1 VHRVLALV
9 RDARDFGAARLA
21 VVGAKTAE
29 ALAAHGLVADLVPG
43 RFVAEALLEA
53 WPAGTGTVLLPR
65 AEVARDVLPEG
76 LRARGWRVEV
86 VDAYRTVAAR
96 PSEAEWA
103 AAAGADAI
111 MFTSSSTV
119 ANYLAV
125 TDRVP
130 PVVACIGPVTAR
142 AAEAAGLRVDVVAD
156 ESTVESLVAALARTL
171 GA

>member
-1 VHRVLALV
+1 M
-9 RDARDFGAARLA
+9 
-21 VVGAKTAE
+21 
-29 ALAAHGLVADLVPG
+29 PG

>member
-1 VHRVLALV
+1 
-9 RDARDFGAARLA
+9 
-21 VVGAKTAE
+21 
-29 ALAAHGLVADLVPG
+29 
-43 RFVAEALLEA
+43 
-53 WPAGTGTVLLPR
+53 
-65 AEVARDVLPEG
+65 
-76 LRARGWRVEV
+76 
-86 VDAYRTVAAR
+86 
-96 PSEAEWA
+96 
-103 AAAGADAI
+103 
-111 MFTSSSTV
+111 V

>member
-1 VHRVLALV
+1 
-9 RDARDFGAARLA
+9 
-21 VVGAKTAE
+21 
-29 ALAAHGLVADLVPG
+29 
-43 RFVAEALLEA
+43 
-53 WPAGTGTVLLPR
+53 
-65 AEVARDVLPEG
+65 
-76 LRARGWRVEV
+76 
-86 VDAYRTVAAR
+86 
-96 PSEAEWA
+96 
-103 AAAGADAI
+103 